1 MHTLDQL
8 RAGQLHGITRLDLCA
23 SLEQFPEEIFAL
35 ADSLEVLNLS
45 GNRLSD
51 LPHDL
56 HRLHRLQVLFCS
68 NNHFAHVPESV
79 GRCQSLRMV
88 GFKSNRISELSAK
101 ALPPRLR
108 WLILTDNCLES
119 LPEALGDC
127 VDLQKLMLA
136 GNRLSALPVSL
147 ARLDKLELL
156 RIAANRLP
164 VLPDAL
170 LELPRLAWLAYAG
183 NPFDSSAAF
192 EYLAPEVSWHE
203 LQVGGVL
210 GQGASGVIHH
220 ASWQQP
226 DGSSKAV
233 ALKLFKGQ
241 MTSDGTPDSE
251 MRACL
256 AAGRHP
262 NLIDVLGR
270 LGEHPEGEQGLLMSL
285 VDPRFSSLAGPPSL
299 ESCSRDI
306 YPSGWQVP
314 FAQALRVVSGIAS
327 ALRHL
332 HAQGITHGDLY
343 GHNILLDEV
352 GEVLLGDFGAASFQP
367 QSAAWQ
373 YANLQRIEV
382 RAFGI
387 LLEELLIRS
396 EVPALYAAL
405 LEELVMRCQQAQVSA
420 RPDFIEI
427 DTTLTRLLAMQSA
440 NHDESSAGVETDLLP
455 I

>member
-23 SLEQFPEEIFAL
+23 SLEQFPEEIFTL

-45 GNRLSD
+45 GNRLTD

-68 NNHFAHVPESV
+68 NNRFEHVPESV
-79 GRCQSLRMV
+79 GRCLSLRMV
-88 GFKSNRISELSAK
+88 GFKSNRIRELSAK
-101 ALPPRLR
+101 ALPPHLR

-127 VDLQKLMLA
+127 VELQKLMLA
-136 GNRLSALPVSL
+136 GNRLSALPASL
-147 ARLDKLELL
+147 ARLEKLELL

-164 VLPDAL
+164 GLPDAL
-170 LELPRLAWLAYAG
+170 LDLPRLAWLAYAG
-183 NPFDSSAAF
+183 NPFDSGV
-192 EYLAPEVSWHE
+192 APEAQAAEVPWRE
-203 LQVGGVL
+203 LQVGEVL
-210 GQGASGVIHH
+210 GQGASGIIRH
-220 ASWQQP
+220 ARWQRP
-226 DGSSKAV
+226 DGSSEAV

-270 LGEHPEGEQGLLMSL
+270 LGEHPEGEQGLLLSL

-306 YPSGWQVP
+306 YPSAWRAP

-327 ALRHL
+327 AMRHL

-343 GHNILLDEV
+343 GHNILLDEA

-367 QSAAWQ
+367 PASPWQHAAV
-373 YANLQRIEV
+373 QRIEV

-387 LLEELLIRS
+387 LLEELLTRS
-396 EVPALYAAL
+396 DVPALYVAL
-405 LEELVMRCQQAQVSA
+405 LEELVLRCQQPQVSA

-427 DTTLTRLLAMQSA
+427 DTTLARLLAMQSG
-440 NHDESSAGVETDLLP
+440 NRDELSAGVETDLLP